1 MTPPAAWRPAI
12 VDLAWV
18 FHWALNDIERM
29 PLGKLRAYHSLAV
42 EHAKALFAGGR

>member
-18 FHWALNDIERM
+18 FHWALDDIERM
-29 PLGKLRAYHSLAV
+29 PISKLRAYHALAAERV
-42 EHAKALFAGGR
+42 KASVVR